1 MSSLKESVAQFFRDL
16 IPTRVVTK
24 FDVRSMTQALAHTLT
39 VDDVHNIFRE
49 AEAGDCTRLFALY
62 RDIILAN
69 AHLQG
74 RFADRKRAVLG
85 DTLNLQP
92 FAKKNAADLAA
103 VEAVWPI
110 TRHPDWFDALNHL
123 LDAALWPVA
132 VVEKV
137 YKPTGHHLPRTYGE
151 DIAQLSAPRTYE
163 LARLIPVPHDLLD
176 FRNGRLQIKDVDE
189 AGRPLSTVH
198 DADPRRYIVHRG
210 HLLTV
215 ADNWGGPL
223 RSLVFWWLLGTMSR
237 EWWARF
243 LDRYGAPFTVGKY
256 ESGDDESR
264 TVMERAF
271 ALATKLGGL
280 VITRESEVDLKQAA
294 ASDSGDAFAKFHDLC
309 NAEISKLVLGQTL
322 SADAASTGLGSGVA
336 NGQEAV
342 RQDIRQFDA
351 MRLGAT
357 LSTQLA
363 AQFLQINGIAAAAPI
378 FVWGSVSP
386 AELESYARLLTSL
399 GGAGLRVADAGIE
412 ILSERFGLP
421 LERAQGG
428 GGPLLPFS
436 VRTFAAR
443 APDMNEM
450 DIIARR
456 AAADLSRTLGHDFAP
471 IRQIVLASTSPED
484 CIAKVT
490 AHCAKYDPARATR
503 ILEEVLFAYA
513 ANGAAV
519 HAH

>member
-1 MSSLKESVAQFFRDL
+1 MASLKESVAQFFRDL
-16 IPTRVVTK
+16 IPTRTVTR
-24 FDVRSMTQALAHTLT
+24 FDPRSTTQALAHTLT
-39 VDDVHNIFRE
+39 VDDVHDIFRQ
-49 AEAGDCTRLFALY
+49 AEAGDCTKLFALY

-85 DTLNLQP
+85 DTLNLQA
-92 FAKKNAADLAA
+92 FDKKNAADVAA
-103 VEAVWPI
+103 VNACWPI
-110 TRHPDWFDALNHL
+110 VRHADWFDALNHL

-137 YKPTGHHLPRTYGE
+137 YKPGSTSGRVY
-151 DIAQLSAPRTYE
+151 D
-163 LARLIPVPHDLLD
+163 LARLVPVPHDLLD
-176 FRNGRLQIKDVDE
+176 FRNGRLQIKDVDD

-256 ESGDDESR
+256 ETGDDESR
-264 TVMERAF
+264 SVMERAF

-280 VITRESEVDLKQAA
+280 VITRESEVELKQAA

-322 SADAASTGLGSGVA
+322 SADAAATGFGSGVA

-363 AQFLQINGIAAAAPI
+363 AQFLQINGIVGAPPI

-421 LERAQGG
+421 LERAQSG

-456 AAADLSRTLGHDFAP
+456 AAADLSRTLGNDFAP
-471 IRQIVLASTSPED
+471 IRQIVLASRSPEE
-484 CIAKVT
+484 CIEKVT
-490 AHCAKYDPARATR
+490 AHCAKFDPARAAR
-503 ILEEVLFAYA
+503 VIEEVLFAYA
-513 ANGAAV
+513 ANGATV

>member
-1 MSSLKESVAQFFRDL
+1 MTPLTNKAAAVAKFFRDL
-16 IPTRVVTK
+16 IPTRTVTR

-39 VDDVHNIFRE
+39 VDDVHDIFRQ
-49 AEAGDCTRLFALY
+49 AEAGDCTKLFGLY

-85 DTLNLQP
+85 DTLNLQA
-92 FAKKNAADLAA
+92 FDKKSPADLAA
-103 VEAVWPI
+103 VDACWPLV
-110 TRHPDWFDALNHL
+110 RHADWFDALNHL

-137 YKPTGHHLPRTYGE
+137 YKPATTSGRVY
-151 DIAQLSAPRTYE
+151 A
-163 LARLIPVPHDLLD
+163 LARLVPVPHDLLD
-176 FRNGRLQIKDVDE
+176 FRNGRLQIKDVDD

-210 HLLTV
+210 HLLTI
-215 ADNWGGPL
+215 ADNWGGPM
-223 RSLVFWWLLGTMSR
+223 RSLVFWWLLATMSR

-256 ESGDDESR
+256 ETGDDEAR

-280 VITRESEVDLKQAA
+280 VITRDSDVELKQAA
-294 ASDSGDAFAKFHDLC
+294 ASDSGGAFAAFHELC

-322 SADAASTGLGSGVA
+322 SSDAQPTGLGSGVA
-336 NGQEAV
+336 GGQEAV

-363 AQFLQINGIAAAAPI
+363 AQFLQINGIVAATPI

-386 AELESYARLLTSL
+386 IEMESLARFLTSI

-412 ILSERFGLP
+412 ILSERGGIP

-436 VRTFAAR
+436 VRTFGAH

-450 DIIARR
+450 DIIARK
-456 AAADLSRTLGHDFAP
+456 AAADLSRTLGNDLAP
-471 IRQIVLASTSPED
+471 IRQLVLASRSPAE

-490 AHCAKYDPARATR
+490 AHCAQFDPARSAR
-503 ILEEVLFAYA
+503 IIEEVLYAYA